1 MSEETTNIK
10 LPHMS
15 TNQAQKE
22 TTYNEAI
29 DKVDFFVARKIL
41 AFVSALPSS
50 PSEGDGYIL
59 TTNNNIAHYLNG
71 AWEYYTPA
79 DGMDFLCVAD
89 QKKYIYKNS
98 AWAEYTPSIKVGTVT
113 TGEAGTDVE
122 VKNSGDD
129 INAAFDFK
137 IPKGNKGD
145 TGETGPQGPQ
155 GVQGDPG
162 LSDIATT
169 AEAEAGTNDTKI
181 ITPAK
186 MLNKLSARVQRSLSY
201 TWAELHTKISAGDF
215 SGIEVG
221 DYKDITLTSGTVM
234 RMVVAGINTFKGTG
248 YATGADGGTPNHI
261 DFISQDCYPTS
272 HTVNTTDNNNGNA
285 SQTNPF
291 MASALYSWL
300 NGTVSA
306 LLPSD
311 VTAVISNK
319 SCLMADRYASGSA
332 LTDDNGWAWKTPG
345 PLWLPN
351 EVEVF
356 GVDVFST
363 RPWSVGGGGCNK
375 QYEIFRKYPEQL
387 IKHTT
392 NGGTAR
398 ANWWLCSA
406 HSGSSTHFCIV
417 GGDGAA
423 GAAPATCADIYVPLC
438 FSVI

>member
-1 MSEETTNIK
+1 MADDTTITSAENE
-10 LPHMS
+10 S
-15 TNQAQKE
+15 TTIIANA
-22 TTYNEAI
+22 TI
-29 DKVDFFVARKIL
+29 
-41 AFVSALPSS
+41 SAEVEPT
-50 PSEGDGYIL
+50 IV
-59 TTNNNIAHYLNG
+59 ING
-71 AWEYYTPA
+71 
-79 DGMDFLCVAD
+79 
-89 QKKYIYKNS
+89 
-98 AWAEYTPSIKVGTVT
+98 SIKVGTTT
-113 TGEAGTDVE
+113 TGETGSNATVS
-122 VKNSGDD
+122 NSGSST
-129 INAAFDFK
+129 NVVLNFGV
-137 IPKGNKGD
+137 PKGEKGD
-145 TGETGPQGPQ
+145 TGATGADGKTPVKGT
-155 GVQGDPG
+155 DYFTA
-162 LSDIATT
+162 SDISEMESTVQTNVESGLT
-169 AEAEAGTNDTKI
+169 AR
-181 ITPAK
+181 TPKA
-186 MLNKLSARVQRSLSY
+186 LTL
-201 TWAELHTKISAGDF
+201 TWAEIKTKITNGDF
-215 SGIEVG
+215 SGIDVG

-248 YATGADGGTPNHI
+248 YGTGADGGIPNHI

-311 VTAVISNK
+311 LTAVISTK
-319 SCLMADRYASGSA
+319 SCLMPGRYASGSA

-375 QYEIFRKYPEQL
+375 QYELFRKYPEQL

-398 ANWWLCSA
+398 AAWWLCSA
-406 HSGSSTHFCIV
+406 YSGSSTNFCFV
-417 GGDGAA
+417 GNGGDATRV
-423 GAAPATCADIYVPLC
+423 PATYAGIYVPLC
-438 FSVI
+438 FRVI